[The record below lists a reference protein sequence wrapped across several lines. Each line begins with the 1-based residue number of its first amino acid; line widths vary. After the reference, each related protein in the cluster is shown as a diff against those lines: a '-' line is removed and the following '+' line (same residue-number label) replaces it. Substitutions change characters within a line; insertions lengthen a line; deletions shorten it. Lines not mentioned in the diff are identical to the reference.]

1 MRFFATLLAALPL
14 AAAAQNTGEMWEI
27 TSQMNIP
34 GMPAGHIT
42 TRVGGLM
49 ASEDN
54 FAIRMR
60 PIDLVPENLASVRQ
74 IAHVVVRRLAAR
86 H

>member
-1 MRFFATLLAALPL
+1 VTEDVVIQQVRDYIVRTAGMVSAPGDDERLIDQGF
-14 AAAAQNTGEMWEI
+14 
-27 TSQMNIP
+27 IP
-34 GMPAGHIT
+34 SVRMLDL
-42 TRVGGLM
+42 VGFL
-49 ASEDN
+49 EDN

-86 H
+86 Q

>member
-1 MRFFATLLAALPL
+1 MKVRLAIRNRRSDTLLVKTP
-14 AAAAQNTGEMWEI
+14 
-27 TSQMNIP
+27 
-34 GMPAGHIT
+34 
-42 TRVGGLM
+42 
-49 ASEDN
+49 
-54 FAIRMR
+54 R